1 MNNYLIISIMINL
14 KKGQDSPSLSEN
26 FKREFNNSSNMTL
39 SAINTNLR
47 VALLDKIAFLRR
59 QRDERLVPFVKMSI
73 PEEILSAMSVYPGY
87 FKTSRA
93 VKVTTGAR
101 TLVTFVS
108 SSFPTEGDSLKIA
121 VPAFIFDEIASIDNR
136 LEGVLKA
143 IAELK

>member
-1 MNNYLIISIMINL
+1 MTSSMPNTRV
-14 KKGQDSPSLSEN
+14 SL
-26 FKREFNNSSNMTL
+26 FNKL
-39 SAINTNLR
+39 
-47 VALLDKIAFLRR
+47 ALLRR
-59 QRDERLVPFVKMSI
+59 QRDDILFPFVKMSI

-93 VKVTTGAR
+93 VEVTNETR

-108 SSFPTEGDSLKIA
+108 SSFPTEGDSIKIA
-121 VPAFIFDEIASIDNR
+121 VPAFIFDEIVGIDNC

>member
-1 MNNYLIISIMINL
+1 MTNNMATT
-14 KKGQDSPSLSEN
+14 
-26 FKREFNNSSNMTL
+26 REMLFNKL
-39 SAINTNLR
+39 
-47 VALLDKIAFLRR
+47 AFLRR
-59 QRDERLVPFVKMSI
+59 QRDDILVPFVKMSI
-73 PEEILSAMSVYPGY
+73 PEEILSVSPMYPGF

-108 SSFPTEGDSLKIA
+108 SSFPTDSDSIKIA